1 MVVLEAEA
9 ALAVAEA
16 LADDVAGGVLAP
28 PLGVPTGDD
37 GGGRPAPALRL
48 GVEKPRPLVAALP
61 VVAVAVAAAAASA
74 AVVVGGAGARR

>member
-28 PLGVPTGDD
+28 PFGMPAGDD
-37 GGGRPAPALRL
+37 GGGRPALALRL
-48 GVEKPRPLVAALP
+48 GAEEPRSLVAIL
-61 VVAVAVAAAAASA
+61 V
-74 AVVVGGAGARR
+74 AVVVVGAGARR